1 MESDCPEPDIKPECA
16 IPGLTASKLCR
27 RGLTPRN
34 ISPEKRSRNIQ
45 VECQKK
51 NNVEKAI
58 QNCMP
63 NVIDMDIT
71 EYADDKVETY
81 ANIVDR
87 KLRDLESR
95 RGNKRFVDVNVVT
108 DSVNQLVCG

>member
-16 IPGLTASKLCR
+16 IPGLTARKLCR
-27 RGLTPRN
+27 TGLTPRN

-51 NNVEKAI
+51 KNVEKAI
-58 QNCMP
+58 QSCMP

-71 EYADDKVETY
+71 EYADDTVETY
-81 ANIVDR
+81 AYIADR
-87 KLRDLESR
+87 KLRDLELR